1 MLSQIDKQIL
11 GNNDFQKLVRG
22 RRLIATS
29 FLLIL
34 LGLYLAFGLL
44 SVYSPGVLAAPV
56 FADGVIPFGIVMG
69 YGILSLIFIFT
80 LIYVWL
86 ANSYFTPLEKKII
99 ANIGAKQ

>member
-11 GNNDFQKLVRG
+11 GNQDFKKLVRG
-22 RRLIATS
+22 RRLVATS

-44 SVYSPGVLAAPV
+44 SVYSPSVLAAPV
-56 FADGVIPFGIVMG
+56 FEGGVVPFGIAMG

-86 ANSYFTPLEKKII
+86 ANSHFTPLEKKII
-99 ANIGAKQ
+99 ASIGAEK